1 MKQVC
6 LSKMSRRSSRHLRK
20 IPSTSTCSRMR
31 RRTEGGRE
39 GGEDQVQRGE
49 GDRDR
54 MLCKLWLPSTP
65 RFSEVVV
72 SPVMFQILDKSNAR
86 SRPDQAGLGDG
97 RRSDQMCSLASTL
110 RRPRRWWRSRELL
123 RRLRMSTGVL
133 KHLLLPMFNLKKNKS
148 IMLNH
153 QTYQNHIT
161 SKNRATSPS
170 LATSP
175 STSRS
180 LFIIPNRN
188 QRISHDPITNQ
199 SRRSIQVC
207 TS

>member
-20 IPSTSTCSRMR
+20 ILSTTTWSRMR

-49 GDRDR
+49 EGDRDR
-54 MLCKLWLPSTP
+54 TLCKLWLLSTP

-72 SPVMFQILDKSNAR
+72 SPATFQILDKSNVR
-86 SRPDQAGLGDG
+86 SHPDQAGPGDG

-123 RRLRMSTGVL
+123 RRMRMSTGVL
-133 KHLLLPMFNLKKNKS
+133 KHLLLPMFNLTRNKS

-153 QTYQNHIT
+153 
-161 SKNRATSPS
+161 
-170 LATSP
+170 
-175 STSRS
+175 
-180 LFIIPNRN
+180 
-188 QRISHDPITNQ
+188 
-199 SRRSIQVC
+199 
-207 TS
+207 